1 MERPLVARQPS
12 LHVSPRLSCP
22 LLPSTYLSSEEL
34 VWARDGHLRTRN
46 VSTYKLPSH
55 DSIPLEWN
63 VHLLPDN
70 PNNKGIH
77 LSRSVGEAG
86 LQLGVSVM
94 HAIKDALY
102 AAREDKG
109 KKGREREE
117 RVQGMMEEKKERHL

>member
-1 MERPLVARQPS
+1 LPDNPPS
-12 LHVSPRLSCP
+12 SLLPR
-22 LLPSTYLSSEEL
+22 LPSTYLSSEEL

-77 LSRSVGEAG
+77 LSRAVGEAG

-109 KKGREREE
+109 KKGAGNDGGEE
-117 RVQGMMEEKKERHL
+117 GKAPFQESE